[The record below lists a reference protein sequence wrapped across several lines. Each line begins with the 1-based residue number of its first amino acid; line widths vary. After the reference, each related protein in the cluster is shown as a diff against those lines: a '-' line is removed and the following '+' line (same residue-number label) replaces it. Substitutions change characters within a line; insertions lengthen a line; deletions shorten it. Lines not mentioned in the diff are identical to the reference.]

1 MKLQKGRKSARGQ
14 TLIEAMIALII
25 MSIGILGIAGMQVLS
40 LQQNRGAMFRA
51 EATQLGNDL
60 MDRLRVNTGIVYN
73 ALLDADPT
81 SAQSCEVNPCTPVQM
96 AAFDIAQWKCS
107 INSVDA
113 AGDTF
118 TVCKDYTPPVEGIT
132 GSLPLGAGSVALVNG
147 VYEVTVQWSEDRIDV
162 PCGSRTTETACASIT
177 LRAQVN

>member
-1 MKLQKGRKSARGQ
+1 
-14 TLIEAMIALII
+14 MIALII

-81 SAQSCEVNPCTPVQM
+81 SAQSCEVKAVNPCTPAQM

>member
-73 ALLDADPT
+73 ALIDADPT
-81 SAQSCEVNPCTPVQM
+81 SAQSCEVNECTPVQM

-118 TVCKDYTPPVEGIT
+118 STCGVTYGIT

-147 VYEVTVQWSEDRIDV
+147 VYEVTVRWSEDRIDV
-162 PCGSRTTETACASIT
+162 PCGSRTAETACASIT